1 MKPYVCAL
9 VVLCLAVCRG
19 APSWGIESAT
29 ANVQALLEQAM
40 EIQTRP
46 ALQGP
51 EQRGT
56 RAQLIRQLI
65 ADHFLPVEMARATI
79 KESWES
85 LSQPQQHEFETLFI
99 DLFQDSYTRM
109 VLNYLHRETVAYQN
123 EQPEGTGRR
132 VWTSILRVNEHIPV
146 EYSLV
151 QKAGQWGIQD
161 VTIDGVSIVGNYQN
175 QFHKVILAQSFDV
188 LLKKMRLQSQT
199 IRTNPP

>member
-1 MKPYVCAL
+1 
-9 VVLCLAVCRG
+9 
-19 APSWGIESAT
+19 
-29 ANVQALLEQAM
+29 
-40 EIQTRP
+40 
-46 ALQGP
+46 
-51 EQRGT
+51 
-56 RAQLIRQLI
+56 
-65 ADHFLPVEMARATI
+65 MARATI

-85 LSQPQQHEFETLFI
+85 LSQSQRRECETLFI

-123 EQPEGTGRR
+123 EQPEGGGRR

-146 EYSLV
+146 EYSLG

-175 QFHKVILAQSFDV
+175 QFHKVILAQSFDA
-188 LLKKMRLQSQT
+188 LLKKMRLQSQA

>member
-19 APSWGIESAT
+19 APSWGIESTT

-46 ALQGP
+46 ALQGA

-65 ADHFLPVEMARATI
+65 ADHFLPAEMARATL

-85 LSQPQQHEFETLFI
+85 LSQSQQHEFEALFI

-123 EQPEGTGRR
+123 EQPEGGGRR

-151 QKAGQWGIQD
+151 
-161 VTIDGVSIVGNYQN
+161 
-175 QFHKVILAQSFDV
+175 
-188 LLKKMRLQSQT
+188 
-199 IRTNPP
+199 

>member
-1 MKPYVCAL
+1 
-9 VVLCLAVCRG
+9 VVLYLAVCRG

-46 ALQGP
+46 ALQGA
-51 EQRGT
+51 EQHGT
-56 RAQLIRQLI
+56 RAQLIRPII
-65 ADHFLPVEMARATI
+65 ADHFLPAEMARATI

-85 LSQPQQHEFETLFI
+85 LSQSQRREFETLFI

-123 EQPEGTGRR
+123 EQPEGGGRR

-161 VTIDGVSIVGNYQN
+161 VTIDGVSILGNYQN
-175 QFHKVILAQSFDV
+175 QFHKVILAQSFDA
-188 LLKKMRLQSQT
+188 LLKKMRLQSQA